1 MFARASRRT
10 LHHDA
15 YKQSSSALEHLHLP
29 FLCPAL
35 FEKSIGVRKHS
46 TAPRVA
52 SSKPHLEQP
61 RTGSGRHSAS
71 LTPSHRRRLASAAAA
86 IQYEPEQDAYVPW
99 AESPGTNFNHRP
111 SFDGTGI
118 SALSALRH
126 FDPNA
131 PPLIIR
137 DTLTTHPKKF
147 RVKDAITGDLNQL
160 HQNLHA
166 CLQVGRLERA
176 AALLRR
182 LNQIY
187 NSDAA
192 GLLAAHSDY
201 VRELTNKIVQTKDQQ
216 LLQDLQRW
224 FEVDL
229 KRVGVN
235 PNAEIYAQMVRASS
249 QSSGASRERAM
260 RRYQKLA
267 DDAGFGVETRA
278 LWELDVEDSSTVCRY
293 AFHSKRLLMSDLGH
307 CFAPP

>member
-1 MFARASRRT
+1 MT
-10 LHHDA
+10 KL
-15 YKQSSSALEHLHLP
+15 
-29 FLCPAL
+29 
-35 FEKSIGVRKHS
+35 
-46 TAPRVA
+46 
-52 SSKPHLEQP
+52 
-61 RTGSGRHSAS
+61 
-71 LTPSHRRRLASAAAA
+71 
-86 IQYEPEQDAYVPW
+86 
-99 AESPGTNFNHRP
+99 NHRH

-118 SALSALRH
+118 SALRH
-126 FDPNA
+126 FDPKTS
-131 PPLIIR
+131 PLIIR

-147 RVKDAITGDLNQL
+147 RVKDAITGDLNLL

-201 VRELTNKIVQTKDQQ
+201 VREIANKIVQTKDQQ
-216 LLQDLQRW
+216 LLQELQSW

-229 KRVGVN
+229 KRVGVI
-235 PNAEIYAQMVRASS
+235 PNAEIYAQMIRASS
-249 QSSGASRERAM
+249 QSSGASRERAV

-278 LWELDVEDSSTVCRY
+278 LWELDVEDFSPVCRC
-293 AFHSKRLLMSDLGH
+293 AFHRKMFADLTSR
-307 CFAPP
+307 